1 MIRKRIHWFVSL
13 INAHNLAV
21 ACNSRH
27 AIHQRSILLRFL
39 SSKIGNHFCEIWKS
53 RGPPPVTSEWVG
65 PGADLFSPR
74 ILFFRLGLPQ
84 RRFRF
89 GSIGGFGSFVR
100 RFASLSFSL
109 SFVVGTEITTR
120 CLTSSTWLSVS
131 ACQAALGWVHTP
143 SVEVPRDNE
152 REKVAET
159 AGARIKYGLLLTG
172 SRRMAGR
179 WME

>member
-1 MIRKRIHWFVSL
+1 MRYTSDPFFSDSFPPRLGITFAKSENLEGRLRWRASGSGQGQIYFHRGSFSLDLGCLKGDFVSG
-13 INAHNLAV
+13 
-21 ACNSRH
+21 
-27 AIHQRSILLRFL
+27 RSADSVL
-39 SSKIGNHFCEIWKS
+39 SYEDS
-53 RGPPPVTSEWVG
+53 
-65 PGADLFSPR
+65 
-74 ILFFRLGLPQ
+74 LP
-84 RRFRF
+84 
-89 GSIGGFGSFVR
+89 
-100 RFASLSFSL
+100 SLSL
-109 SFVVGTEITTR
+109 SFVVGTKITTR

>member
-1 MIRKRIHWFVSL
+1 M
-13 INAHNLAV
+13 
-21 ACNSRH
+21 
-27 AIHQRSILLRFL
+27 
-39 SSKIGNHFCEIWKS
+39 
-53 RGPPPVTSEWVG
+53 TSEWVG
-65 PGADLFSPR
+65 PGADLFSPK
-74 ILFFRLGLPQ
+74 ILFSRLGLPQ

-100 RFASLSFSL
+100 RFASLLPLSL
-109 SFVVGTEITTR
+109 FFVVGAEITTR
-120 CLTSSTWLSVS
+120 YLTSSTWLSVS